1 MSRKVFFSF
10 HYERDVWRANV
21 VRNSWVPKGNY
32 IKAGFI
38 DSAEFEKIKKKGDQA
53 IKKWIDEQL
62 EGTSV
67 TVVLIGAET
76 YSRKWVRYEIIKS
89 FDRGNGLLG
98 VYIHNIKDLN
108 RERDLI
114 GPNPF
119 DYVGVYID
127 KYGNA
132 TYCELT
138 ESYKLIEFSLYP
150 KCAIKFDKKF
160 WTNQC
165 FSLSSLISPKIYD
178 WIYDNGYENLSDWI
192 EESARKA
199 GR

>member
-1 MSRKVFFSF
+1 MARRVFFSF

-21 VRNSWVPKGNY
+21 VRNSWVTKGNY
-32 IKAGFI
+32 IEAGFI

-67 TVVLIGAET
+67 TVVLIGAEA

-98 VYIHNIKDLN
+98 VYIHNIKDKN
-108 RERDLI
+108 GKVDLK

-119 DYVGVYID
+119 DYVTILISKNGDAYYYEWNGSD
-127 KYGNA
+127 W
-132 TYCELT
+132 
-138 ESYKLIEFSLYP
+138 IEFSLYP
-150 KCAIKFDKKF
+150 KCSLTFKKEYWTGKLYQIKP
-160 WTNQC
+160 N
-165 FSLSSLISPKIYD
+165 LYD
-178 WIYDNGYENLSDWI
+178 WIYDNGYGNLSYWI

>member
-1 MSRKVFFSF
+1 MARRVFFSF

-21 VRNSWVPKGNY
+21 VRNSWVTKGNY
-32 IKAGFI
+32 IEAGFI

-76 YSRKWVRYEIIKS
+76 YLRKWVRYEIIKS

-98 VYIHNIKDLN
+98 VYIHNIKDKN
-108 RERDLI
+108 GKVDLK

-119 DYVGVYID
+119 DYVGVLID
-127 KYGNA
+127 KDGNGF
-132 TYCELT
+132 YCERNDTGWGL
-138 ESYKLIEFSLYP
+138 FSPYS
-150 KCAIKFDKKF
+150 KCSSRLDKMY
-160 WTNQC
+160 WTNK
-165 FSLSSLISPKIYD
+165 FPAKIYD
-178 WIYDNGYENLSDWI
+178 WIYDNGYENLSN
-192 EESARKA
+192 
-199 GR
+199 

>member
-1 MSRKVFFSF
+1 MARRVFFSF

-32 IKAGFI
+32 IEAGFI

-67 TVVLIGAET
+67 TVVLIGAKT

-98 VYIHNIKDLN
+98 VYIHNIKDKN
-108 RERDLI
+108 GEVDLK

-119 DYVGVYID
+119 DYVGVFID
-127 KYGNA
+127 KDGNGF
-132 TYCELT
+132 YCERNDTGLH
-138 ESYKLIEFSLYP
+138 LFSLYS
-150 KCAIKFDKKF
+150 KCSLRFDKMY
-160 WTNQC
+160 WTNKIY
-165 FSLSSLISPKIYD
+165 FFPAKIYD

>member
-1 MSRKVFFSF
+1 MARRVFFSF

-21 VRNSWVPKGNY
+21 VRNSWVTKGNY
-32 IKAGFI
+32 IEAGFI

-98 VYIHNIKDLN
+98 VYIHNIKDKN
-108 RERDLI
+108 GKVDLK

-119 DYVGVYID
+119 DYVGVFID
-127 KYGNA
+127 KDGNGF
-132 TYCELT
+132 YCERNDTGWYL
-138 ESYKLIEFSLYP
+138 FSLYS
-150 KCAIKFDKKF
+150 KCSLRFDKMY
-160 WTNQC
+160 WTNKIY
-165 FSLSSLISPKIYD
+165 FFPAEIYD
-178 WIYDNGYENLSDWI
+178 WIYDNGYANLSDWI

-199 GR
+199 RR

>member
-1 MSRKVFFSF
+1 MARRVFFSF

-21 VRNSWVPKGNY
+21 VRNSWVTKGNY
-32 IKAGFI
+32 IEAGFI

-108 RERDLI
+108 RERDLM

-127 KYGNA
+127 RYGNA
-132 TYCELT
+132 TYWELT

-150 KCAIKFDKKF
+150 KCSLTFDEEYWTGKLYTIKP
-160 WTNQC
+160 N
-165 FSLSSLISPKIYD
+165 IYD
-178 WIYDNGYENLSDWI
+178 WVDDNGYENLSDWI

>member
-1 MSRKVFFSF
+1 MARKVFFSF

-21 VRNSWVPKGNY
+21 VRNSWVPKDNY

-76 YSRKWVRYEIIKS
+76 YSRKWIRYEIIKS
-89 FDRGNGLLG
+89 FDRSNGLLG
-98 VYIHNIKDLN
+98 VYIHNIKDEN
-108 RERDLI
+108 GKVDLK

-119 DYVGVYID
+119 NYVAILISKNGDAYYYEWNGSD
-127 KYGNA
+127 W
-132 TYCELT
+132 
-138 ESYKLIEFSLYP
+138 IEFSLYP
-150 KCAIKFDKKF
+150 KCSLTFDEEYWTGKLYTIKP
-160 WTNQC
+160 N
-165 FSLSSLISPKIYD
+165 LYD
-178 WIYDNGYENLSDWI
+178 WVDDNGYENLSDWI